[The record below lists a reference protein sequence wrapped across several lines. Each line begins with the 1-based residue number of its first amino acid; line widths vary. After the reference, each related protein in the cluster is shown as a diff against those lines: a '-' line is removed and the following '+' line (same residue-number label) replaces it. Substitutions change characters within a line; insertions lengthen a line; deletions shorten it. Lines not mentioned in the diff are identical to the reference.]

1 MSQEPVEPK
10 FKYTAEQIVRQY
22 IVLRDTLKKIKEQHT
37 LEIKPFL
44 DAMEVLEG
52 EAGRMMTHFK
62 TTFSTE
68 YGSCFWTSFET
79 YRVVDSTEFRHF
91 VIENQEWRMT
101 TNHVA
106 KDGIREWRD
115 EQKCPEEWPADVEW
129 APPVP
134 PGIEYDC
141 KFNVQFRKG

>member
-1 MSQEPVEPK
+1 MSQEAVD
-10 FKYTAEQIVRQY
+10 FKYTAEQLVQRY
-22 IVLRDTLKKIKEQHT
+22 IALRDTVNKIKDRHK
-37 LEIKPFL
+37 LELKPYL
-44 DAMEVLEG
+44 DAMEQLEG

-68 YGSCFWTSFET
+68 YGSCFWTPFET
-79 YRVVDSTEFRHF
+79 YKVVDSDTFRSF
-91 VIENQEWRMT
+91 VEKNQEWRMT

-115 EQKCPEEWPADVEW
+115 EQKRPQDWPADVEW
-129 APPVP
+129 VPPVP

-141 KFNVQFRKG
+141 RFNVQFRKG